1 MGTLVFRCPRT
12 GRDVESGIIPDGD
25 SLFLSRLF
33 SVRVRCPLC
42 EDLHEW
48 RVIDGYRAH
57 RKPMAAPLASD
68 HTTARFLRS
77 G

>member
-12 GRDVESGIIPDGD
+12 GRDVESGIMPDGN
-25 SLFLSRLF
+25 SLFLRRLF

-57 RKPMAAPLASD
+57 RKAMAAPLASD
-68 HTTARFLRS
+68 HATAGLLRS